1 MLSFLIGILISKSF
15 NLNSLLSLLSVFL
28 FVNSK
33 QAFTIWIRQ
42 KDPTVLYI
50 LSGQIVLGTVLV
62 LFAYS
67 SEAIRLIPFAIIPL
81 IYIASLYLLGEHAVI
96 TELIGF
102 ATLTIAAPL
111 ARFSVSGSID
121 LPLYIAITIF
131 FMAGVL
137 KVRVQLRKGS
147 KERLV
152 MVTYILIAFMVYSL
166 LKIHIIMLLPLIDNI
181 IFALTLYRVKLSTT
195 GWIEVVKSI
204 LFVILSISFYQ

>member
-42 KDPTVLYI
+42 KDPMVLYI

-102 ATLTIAAPL
+102 ATLTIATPL

-181 IFALTLYRVKLSTT
+181 IFAFTLYRVKLSTT